1 MRPAASASSRPQQ
14 SSSFFFHSHS
24 LPHHHGHGYPIFQH
38 LAFSS
43 VAVRLQSTTRL
54 TRSMDQKSAFHF
66 PQPCF
71 SPFHFQSFSAAATTT
86 GTFNNN
92 HYETLG
98 LPNEPNVSAEQ
109 IKRAYF
115 ESAKKTHPDL
125 HPGDLNAKA
134 KFQEVSHAYQILS
147 NPSSKAHYD
156 QFGHDPGSNGAHAAG
171 SSSTG
176 GPYDSSSSNFDRD
189 AKEAW
194 QEVWVAY
201 GFEHYVNEI
210 KEEAYE
216 AVMDIRERNDWL
228 LAQEFAS
235 KHRLLLL
242 GVMVPLALTLRYPPF
257 ILGGLRIAV
266 NVVAAF
272 YMYLPRHQKRNV
284 LKKVWELI
292 TAAAAKR
299 RHTQSKGA
307 SSSRNRRN
315 SNQERRTSTDGSVSR
330 KEQRRRDR
338 FRARERRARRR
349 RAREKDD
356 F

>member
-1 MRPAASASSRPQQ
+1 MSPSCC
-14 SSSFFFHSHS
+14 
-24 LPHHHGHGYPIFQH
+24 
-38 LAFSS
+38 
-43 VAVRLQSTTRL
+43 
-54 TRSMDQKSAFHF
+54 MNQKSAFHF
-66 PQPCF
+66 PPPC
-71 SPFHFQSFSAAATTT
+71 SLPFHFQSFSAAATTT

-98 LPNEPNVSAEQ
+98 LPNDSNVSSEQ

-125 HPGDLNAKA
+125 HPGDLNAKT

-147 NPSSKAHYD
+147 NSSSKAHYD

-189 AKEAW
+189 AEEAW
-194 QEVWVAY
+194 QEVWVTY

-242 GVMVPLALTLRYPPF
+242 GVMVPLALTLRYPPL

-299 RHTQSKGA
+299 RHTQSKGTSSG
-307 SSSRNRRN
+307 SSS
-315 SNQERRTSTDGSVSR
+315 SHGSSSSSSSSKHSSRTSTGGSVSR